1 VPGALNQGVNIERI
15 LVTTDFSAAG
25 DRAVRAAADRAR
37 HENAAL
43 RILHVA
49 PAKRLLAGF
58 WSTST
63 SALQAVHRQ
72 AAIALGRLAESVD
85 PAHELELSTGVVSGK
100 AAGKITRAAVDYRA
114 DLLVI
119 GAHGENESSTG
130 QPGLGGTATK
140 LTGTAPCALLLVRH
154 APNTAPATVLAA
166 IDLSRDSF
174 NVLVWAARCAAGGEL
189 HVLNAYEVPF
199 ASRLEAYG
207 FADGALD
214 VYTDDEH
221 TKRDREM
228 ASLIT
233 EAGCG
238 TNVHRLVER
247 GDAATRLFAQIRK
260 IHPTLIVLGTHSGRK
275 GRAASTTFGSVCR
288 YSAFFS
294 PTDVLIVPHSA
305 DHKPR

>member
-1 VPGALNQGVNIERI
+1 VIIERI

-25 DRAVRAAADRAR
+25 DRAVRTAAEWAR
-37 HENAAL
+37 REKAAL

-49 PAKRLLAGF
+49 PTRSQLAGL

-63 SALQAVHRQ
+63 SAVHTVHRQ
-72 AAIALGRLAESVD
+72 AAAALGRVAESVD
-85 PAHELELSTGVVSGK
+85 PTRQLELSTGVVTGT
-100 AAGKITRAAVDYRA
+100 AARKIVTAATDYRA

-119 GAHGENESSTG
+119 GAYGENERATG

-154 APNTAPATVLAA
+154 PPETRPASVLAA

-174 NVLVWAARCAAGGEL
+174 DILTWASRCATGGDL

-207 FADGALD
+207 IAEGALN
-214 VYTDDEH
+214 VYTDDEQRN
-221 TKRDREM
+221 RDREM
-228 ASLIT
+228 ASLIA
-233 EAGCG
+233 EAGCSG
-238 TNVHRLVER
+238 SVHRLVER

-260 IHPTLIVLGTHSGRK
+260 LNPTVIVLGTHTGRK
-275 GRAASTTFGSVCR
+275 GRPVNTRYGSVCR
-288 YSAFFS
+288 YTAFFA
-294 PTDVLIVPHSA
+294 PTNVLIVPRAA
-305 DHKPR
+305 DSRPH